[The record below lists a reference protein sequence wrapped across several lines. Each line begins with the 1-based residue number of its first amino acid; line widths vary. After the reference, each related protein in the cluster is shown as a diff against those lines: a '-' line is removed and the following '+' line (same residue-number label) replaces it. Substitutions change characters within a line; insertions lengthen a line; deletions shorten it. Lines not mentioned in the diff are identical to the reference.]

1 MIRRAFVRAMSCAI
15 LTSLLGVK
23 AWRLEASEDAFG
35 IGGFDSEASGLIDP
49 GPHEMRATIVYETL
63 SIDGYTVQR
72 HTHELRLPPPGPM
85 QFEDLDS
92 VGIFARRSEP

>member
-35 IGGFDSEASGLIDP
+35 IGGFDSEASGVPRDGWELSVDFGGIP
-49 GPHEMRATIVYETL
+49 RECQWHPHRWASADFCDVNTSPRPY
-63 SIDGYTVQR
+63 
-72 HTHELRLPPPGPM
+72 LR
-85 QFEDLDS
+85 
-92 VGIFARRSEP
+92 